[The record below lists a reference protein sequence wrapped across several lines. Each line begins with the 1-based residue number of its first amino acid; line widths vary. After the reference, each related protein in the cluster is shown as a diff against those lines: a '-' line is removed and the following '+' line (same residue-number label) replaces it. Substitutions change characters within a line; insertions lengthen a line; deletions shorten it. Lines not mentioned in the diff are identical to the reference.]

1 MTAKVTIS
9 LPDDLHEEI
18 KGAIG
23 EHGNLSR
30 FFADLARRH
39 LDADHWSRTQLK
51 IELDALR
58 AADPEGFERR
68 RADLARRMAAA
79 QQAAAVKAAA
89 FHAARSE
96 VA

>member
-18 KGAIG
+18 KDAIG
-23 EHGNLSR
+23 ENGNLSR
-30 FFADLARRH
+30 FFAELARQR

-51 IELDALR
+51 TELDALR
-58 AADPEGFERR
+58 AADPEGFDRR
-68 RADLARRMAAA
+68 QADLAQRMAAA
-79 QQAAAVKAAA
+79 QRAATVKAAA
-89 FHAARSE
+89 FHAARSD